1 MDALV
6 NTFQTAAVGLLVPQ
20 KVFLLFNKA
29 SGTFISWAGWHEP
42 HGIDPTLFDI
52 AVQEDF
58 SESTQKVIGKYP
70 DYQVVEIADMP
81 QQVGEGYIDGMT
93 VTEIT
98 TKYPLERQVNNIAD
112 ALLAVIAHVGATGP
126 AVEALQDQVAEIKEI
141 IAVGKL
147 RKQGYASDDS
157 FEYVSTAQAAELE
170 ASKYE
175 GGLGEVIGPRQVSAV
190 R

>member
-1 MDALV
+1 MDVLV
-6 NTFQTAAVGLLVPQ
+6 KTFQDAAVGLLVPQ
-20 KVFLLFNKA
+20 KVFLLFNKV

-42 HGIDPTLFDI
+42 HGIDPNLFDI
-52 AVQEDF
+52 AVEESF
-58 SESTQKVIGKYP
+58 CESTQTVIGKYP
-70 DYQVVEIADMP
+70 DHQVVEIADQP

-93 VTEIT
+93 VTEIS

-112 ALLAVIAHVGATGP
+112 ALLEIAAHVGASGP
-126 AVEALQDQVAEIKEI
+126 AVQALIDQVDEIKDI

-157 FEYVSTAQAAELE
+157 FEYVSTTQANEVE

-175 GGLGEVIGPRQVSAV
+175 GGLGELIGPRQVSAV